1 MPKIVLFGAT
11 GYTGRLVAGALV
23 AAGAAPLLAGRD
35 QKRLDALA
43 AGLGGLETAIAD
55 AARPESL
62 RALLEQGDV
71 LVSTVGPFALRG
83 AAALCAAVQA
93 GATYLDSAGEPSF
106 IREVFEVE
114 GPRAA
119 GAGRAALVPAFGY
132 DFVPGNLAG
141 ALALRTA
148 GEQAVRIDVGYLL
161 TGRLGLGSAS
171 SGTVASIGGL
181 MLEPSFAWRGGR
193 IVAER
198 TAARVGSL
206 PMRGR
211 RRPAVS
217 IGGTEHFAL
226 PRIAPS
232 LREVNVY
239 LGGFGQLAPA
249 APPSTGST
257 APAPSARS
265 TPSAWKP
272 SKPASPPPAS
282 TAPPRSS
289 AAWAAL
295 AVVGAW
301 GEGAAAVVLGGQAVQ
316 LRPESLLGHL
326 AQGHALLL
334 VGEIGAGVAGGLQ
347 QLGGHAQADAG
358 LGRRRLRLQP
368 VQWVEGAEMPGLAA
382 TRSPP
387 PVRDELQAATRRH
400 RPGQQLIERVE
411 PRCPPRLR
419 GRLLRLLPL
428 PVPAPLRLPLAFPR
442 PRSRDGLQPAIV
454 GFGCRPWQQLVK
466 RVERAHSS
474 WPCHRPHSLRR
485 TRARQPGSR
494 RPRSCQVRRCRP
506 APCGQAPRPPARS
519 RGSPF
524 A

>member
-83 AAALCAAVQA
+83 AAALCAAV
-93 GATYLDSAGEPSF
+93 
-106 IREVFEVE
+106 
-114 GPRAA
+114 
-119 GAGRAALVPAFGY
+119 
-132 DFVPGNLAG
+132 LAG

-239 LGGFGQLAPA
+239 LGGFGQLAHA
-249 APPSTGST
+249 APATSALVSLGARVPGVGRALAAATGGLTRRSGRG
-257 APAPSARS
+257 PDESARS
-265 TPSAWKP
+265 RSGSDVVAIAYD
-272 SKPASPPPAS
+272 ASGGE
-282 TAPPRSS
+282 
-289 AAWAAL
+289 L
-295 AVVGAW
+295 ATVLLEGPNSYTFTGAILAW
-301 GEGAAAVVLGGQAVQ
+301 GARRAAEHGVNGTGALSPVDAFGL
-316 LRPESLLGHL
+316 E
-326 AQGHALLL
+326 AL
-334 VGEIGAGVAGGLQ
+334 EAGVA
-347 QLGGHAQADAG
+347 AAG
-358 LGRRRLRLQP
+358 FHR
-368 VQWVEGAEMPGLAA
+368 AA
-382 TRSPP
+382 P
-387 PVRDELQAATRRH
+387 
-400 RPGQQLIERVE
+400 
-411 PRCPPRLR
+411 
-419 GRLLRLLPL
+419 
-428 PVPAPLRLPLAFPR
+428 
-442 PRSRDGLQPAIV
+442 
-454 GFGCRPWQQLVK
+454 
-466 RVERAHSS
+466 
-474 WPCHRPHSLRR
+474 
-485 TRARQPGSR
+485 
-494 RPRSCQVRRCRP
+494 
-506 APCGQAPRPPARS
+506 
-519 RGSPF
+519 
-524 A
+524 

>member
-43 AGLGGLETAIAD
+43 AGLGGLATAIAD

-83 AAALCAAVQA
+83 AAALRAAVQA

-148 GEQAVRIDVGYLL
+148 GEQAARIDVGYLL

-181 MLEPSFAWRGGR
+181 MLEPSFAW
-193 IVAER
+193 
-198 TAARVGSL
+198 
-206 PMRGR
+206 RGR

-239 LGGFGQLAPA
+239 LGGFGQLAHA
-249 APPSTGST
+249 APATSALVSLGARVPGVGRALAAATGGLTRRSGRG
-257 APAPSARS
+257 PDESARS
-265 TPSAWKP
+265 RSGSDVVAIAYD
-272 SKPASPPPAS
+272 ASGGE
-282 TAPPRSS
+282 
-289 AAWAAL
+289 L
-295 AVVGAW
+295 ATVLLEGPNSYTFTGAIMAW
-301 GEGAAAVVLGGQAVQ
+301 GARRAAEHGVNGTGALSPVDAFGL
-316 LRPESLLGHL
+316 E
-326 AQGHALLL
+326 AL
-334 VGEIGAGVAGGLQ
+334 EAGVAATGF
-347 QLGGHAQADAG
+347 H
-358 LGRRRLRLQP
+358 R
-368 VQWVEGAEMPGLAA
+368 AA
-382 TRSPP
+382 P
-387 PVRDELQAATRRH
+387 
-400 RPGQQLIERVE
+400 
-411 PRCPPRLR
+411 
-419 GRLLRLLPL
+419 
-428 PVPAPLRLPLAFPR
+428 
-442 PRSRDGLQPAIV
+442 
-454 GFGCRPWQQLVK
+454 
-466 RVERAHSS
+466 
-474 WPCHRPHSLRR
+474 
-485 TRARQPGSR
+485 
-494 RPRSCQVRRCRP
+494 
-506 APCGQAPRPPARS
+506 
-519 RGSPF
+519 
-524 A
+524 

>member
-83 AAALCAAVQA
+83 AAALRAAVQA

-106 IREVFEVE
+106 IREVFAV
-114 GPRAA
+114 
-119 GAGRAALVPAFGY
+119 
-132 DFVPGNLAG
+132 
-141 ALALRTA
+141 
-148 GEQAVRIDVGYLL
+148 EQAARIDVGYLL

-206 PMRGR
+206 PVRGR

-239 LGGFGQLAPA
+239 LGGFGQLAHA
-249 APPSTGST
+249 APATSALVSLGARVPGVGRALAAATGGLT
-257 APAPSARS
+257 RRIGRGPDESARS
-265 TPSAWKP
+265 RSGSDVVAIAYD
-272 SKPASPPPAS
+272 ASGGE
-282 TAPPRSS
+282 
-289 AAWAAL
+289 L
-295 AVVGAW
+295 ATVLLEGPNSYTFTGAILAW
-301 GEGAAAVVLGGQAVQ
+301 GARRAAEHGVNGTGALSPVDAFGL
-316 LRPESLLGHL
+316 E
-326 AQGHALLL
+326 AL
-334 VGEIGAGVAGGLQ
+334 EAGVAATGF
-347 QLGGHAQADAG
+347 H
-358 LGRRRLRLQP
+358 R
-368 VQWVEGAEMPGLAA
+368 AA
-382 TRSPP
+382 P
-387 PVRDELQAATRRH
+387 
-400 RPGQQLIERVE
+400 
-411 PRCPPRLR
+411 
-419 GRLLRLLPL
+419 
-428 PVPAPLRLPLAFPR
+428 
-442 PRSRDGLQPAIV
+442 
-454 GFGCRPWQQLVK
+454 
-466 RVERAHSS
+466 
-474 WPCHRPHSLRR
+474 
-485 TRARQPGSR
+485 
-494 RPRSCQVRRCRP
+494 
-506 APCGQAPRPPARS
+506 
-519 RGSPF
+519 
-524 A
+524 

>member
-83 AAALCAAVQA
+83 AAAL
-93 GATYLDSAGEPSF
+93 
-106 IREVFEVE
+106 R
-114 GPRAA
+114 
-119 GAGRAALVPAFGY
+119 
-132 DFVPGNLAG
+132 
-141 ALALRTA
+141 A
-148 GEQAVRIDVGYLL
+148 GEQAARIDVGYLL

-217 IGGTEHFAL
+217 IGGTAHFAL

-239 LGGFGQLAPA
+239 LGGFGQLAHA
-249 APPSTGST
+249 APATSALVSLGARVPGVGRALAAATGGLTRRSGRG
-257 APAPSARS
+257 PDESARS
-265 TPSAWKP
+265 
-272 SKPASPPPAS
+272 
-282 TAPPRSS
+282 RSGS
-289 AAWAAL
+289 DVVAIAYDAAGGEL
-295 AVVGAW
+295 ATVLLEGLNSYTFSGGILAW
-301 GEGAAAVVLGGQAVQ
+301 GARRAAEHGVNGTGALSPVDAFGL
-316 LRPESLLGHL
+316 E
-326 AQGHALLL
+326 AL
-334 VGEIGAGVAGGLQ
+334 EAGVA
-347 QLGGHAQADAG
+347 AAG
-358 LGRRRLRLQP
+358 FRR
-368 VQWVEGAEMPGLAA
+368 VD
-382 TRSPP
+382 PP
-387 PVRDELQAATRRH
+387 L
-400 RPGQQLIERVE
+400 
-411 PRCPPRLR
+411 
-419 GRLLRLLPL
+419 
-428 PVPAPLRLPLAFPR
+428 
-442 PRSRDGLQPAIV
+442 
-454 GFGCRPWQQLVK
+454 
-466 RVERAHSS
+466 
-474 WPCHRPHSLRR
+474 
-485 TRARQPGSR
+485 
-494 RPRSCQVRRCRP
+494 
-506 APCGQAPRPPARS
+506 
-519 RGSPF
+519 
-524 A
+524 

>member
-83 AAALCAAVQA
+83 AAALRAAVQA

-119 GAGRAALVPAFGY
+119 GAGPAALVPAFGY

-148 GEQAVRIDVGYLL
+148 GEQAARVDVGYLL

-206 PMRGR
+206 PVRGR

-239 LGGFGQLAPA
+239 LGGFGQLAHA
-249 APPSTGST
+249 APATVALVSLGARVPGVSRALAAATGGLTRRSGRG
-257 APAPSARS
+257 PDESARS
-265 TPSAWKP
+265 RSGSDVVAIAYD
-272 SKPASPPPAS
+272 ASGGE
-282 TAPPRSS
+282 
-289 AAWAAL
+289 L
-295 AVVGAW
+295 ATVLLEGPNSYTFTGAILAW
-301 GEGAAAVVLGGQAVQ
+301 GARRAAEHGVNGTGALSPVDAFGL
-316 LRPESLLGHL
+316 E
-326 AQGHALLL
+326 AL
-334 VGEIGAGVAGGLQ
+334 EAGVA
-347 QLGGHAQADAG
+347 AAG
-358 LGRRRLRLQP
+358 FHR
-368 VQWVEGAEMPGLAA
+368 AA
-382 TRSPP
+382 P
-387 PVRDELQAATRRH
+387 
-400 RPGQQLIERVE
+400 
-411 PRCPPRLR
+411 
-419 GRLLRLLPL
+419 
-428 PVPAPLRLPLAFPR
+428 
-442 PRSRDGLQPAIV
+442 
-454 GFGCRPWQQLVK
+454 
-466 RVERAHSS
+466 
-474 WPCHRPHSLRR
+474 
-485 TRARQPGSR
+485 
-494 RPRSCQVRRCRP
+494 
-506 APCGQAPRPPARS
+506 
-519 RGSPF
+519 
-524 A
+524 

>member
-11 GYTGRLVAGALV
+11 GYTGRLVAGALL
-23 AAGAAPLLAGRD
+23 AAGAEPLLAGRD

-181 MLEPSFAWRGGR
+181 MLEPSFAWRG
-193 IVAER
+193 
-198 TAARVGSL
+198 
-206 PMRGR
+206 R

-239 LGGFGQLAPA
+239 LGGFGQLAHA
-249 APPSTGST
+249 APATSALVSLGARVPGVGRALAAATGGLTRRSGRG
-257 APAPSARS
+257 PDESARS
-265 TPSAWKP
+265 RSGSDVVAIAYD
-272 SKPASPPPAS
+272 ASGGE
-282 TAPPRSS
+282 
-289 AAWAAL
+289 L
-295 AVVGAW
+295 ATVLLEGPNSYTFTGAIMAW
-301 GEGAAAVVLGGQAVQ
+301 GARRAAEHGVNGTGALSPVDAFGL
-316 LRPESLLGHL
+316 E
-326 AQGHALLL
+326 AL
-334 VGEIGAGVAGGLQ
+334 EAGVAATGF
-347 QLGGHAQADAG
+347 H
-358 LGRRRLRLQP
+358 R
-368 VQWVEGAEMPGLAA
+368 AA
-382 TRSPP
+382 P
-387 PVRDELQAATRRH
+387 
-400 RPGQQLIERVE
+400 
-411 PRCPPRLR
+411 
-419 GRLLRLLPL
+419 
-428 PVPAPLRLPLAFPR
+428 
-442 PRSRDGLQPAIV
+442 
-454 GFGCRPWQQLVK
+454 
-466 RVERAHSS
+466 
-474 WPCHRPHSLRR
+474 
-485 TRARQPGSR
+485 
-494 RPRSCQVRRCRP
+494 
-506 APCGQAPRPPARS
+506 
-519 RGSPF
+519 
-524 A
+524 